1 MLYHAADAKDAA
13 LGIPAL
19 TAPGQVAAVTISSV
33 DTSPAGGQLVQ
44 NSQLP
49 MLASMTAQVRNIG
62 KQISA
67 IMHTKA
73 LYLCSLQMH
82 S

>member
-1 MLYHAADAKDAA
+1 MLYLAADPKDVA

-19 TAPGQVAAVTISSV
+19 TALGQVAAVTLSSV

-49 MLASMTAQVRNIG
+49 ILASMTAQVRNIG
-62 KQISA
+62 KHIYT
-67 IMHTKA
+67 I
-73 LYLCSLQMH
+73 
-82 S
+82 